1 MTSRNEQNSGDEEGE
16 RRSADLVA
24 GLVVAVVMIP
34 QAMAYALLAGLPPQV
49 GLYAGIVPVAIYG
62 LLGTSPVV
70 STGPVALVSL
80 LVAGTLG
87 EVAEAGTPEY
97 VVFAAALALGCGAV
111 QLLLGL
117 TRAGFFLNFLS
128 SPVLKGFTSA
138 AAVVI
143 GLSEVK
149 HLLGIEIPRTSRF
162 TELVPAL
169 LARLPETDVPA
180 LLLGTTSIVL
190 LLVFSR
196 ILPRLLRRGAWKESW
211 IFTVE
216 RIGPLVV
223 VILGIVTSWLLA
235 RTGLPRPAVVGP
247 IPSGLP
253 PVALPEVVDVPWRDI
268 WPGALAI
275 TLVGFVQSFA
285 VAKSLASRRR
295 ETVDANRELVAQ
307 GASNLGA
314 ALTGA
319 YPVAGGV
326 SRSILNDRAGART
339 GSSSYVT
346 AITMGLTVLILTPL
360 FRHLPQAA
368 LGAIIVVAVAGLVD
382 VRSYLHTRRYSQAEG
397 LAWLATFVA
406 VLTHGLQVGIGVG
419 VGTSLVLHIWRTSKP
434 HMPIVGRKPGTEHF
448 RAVERHEV
456 NLCPHV
462 VAMRIDESLYFA
474 NASQLETRLIN
485 AVAERPEVDAVLLIC
500 SSVNFIDTTALEA
513 LQRIALELRQEG
525 AILYLAEVKGHVLER
540 LERVGFLDYIGPDR
554 IFLSAQLAWR
564 ALGCEEGEGLI
575 GPGDEER
582 SQDVVSQKDVEIR
595 PRMK

>member
-1 MTSRNEQNSGDEEGE
+1 MTNGKSQNPGDGDTG
-16 RRSADLVA
+16 RHAANLVA
-24 GLVVAVVMIP
+24 GLVVAVVLIP
-34 QAMAYALLAGLPPQV
+34 QAMAYSLLAGLPPQV
-49 GLYAGIVPVAIYG
+49 GLYAGIVPVALYG
-62 LLGTSPVV
+62 FLGTSPVV

-87 EVAEAGTPEY
+87 EVAEAGSPEY
-97 VVFAAALALGCGAV
+97 VVLAASLALGCGAV

-143 GLSEVK
+143 GLSQVK
-149 HLLGIEIPRTSRF
+149 HVLGVELPRTSRF
-162 TELVPAL
+162 TELLPAL
-169 LARLPETDVPA
+169 VAELPETHAPA
-180 LLLGTTSIVL
+180 LILGTVSIGL
-190 LLVFSR
+190 LIVFRR
-196 ILPRLLRRGAWKESW
+196 ILPRYFRRGAWRESW

-235 RTGLPRPAVVGP
+235 RAGMDRPAVVGS

-253 PVALPEVVDVPWRDI
+253 HLAVPEIADVPWREI

-295 ETVDANRELVAQ
+295 ETVNPNRELVAQ
-307 GASNLGA
+307 GASNIGA

-326 SRSILNDRAGART
+326 SRSILNDRAGARSG
-339 GSSSYVT
+339 GSSLVT
-346 AITMGLTVLILTPL
+346 AATMGLTVLLLTPL
-360 FRHLPQAA
+360 FRHLPRAA

-382 VRSYLHTRRYSQAEG
+382 IRSYLHTRRYSQAEG
-397 LAWLATFVA
+397 LAWIVTFVA
-406 VLTHGLQVGIGVG
+406 VLTYGLQVGIGVG
-419 VGTSLVLHIWRTSKP
+419 VGTSLALHIWRTSKP

-456 NLCPHV
+456 HLCPHV

-540 LERVGFLDYIGPDR
+540 LERVGFLEEVGPDR

-575 GPGDEER
+575 GPGDEDR
-582 SQDVVSQKDVEIR
+582 SQDVVSQKDVEIK